1 MYKKKKP
8 TLKNMNNRIVSVIIK
23 MKSIYLDLVVSD
35 TNFKNRV
42 HYFET
47 KVQLKY
53 ANFNLFLKKWLQSG
67 HQWPFILFKMDF

>member
-8 TLKNMNNRIVSVIIK
+8 TLKNINNRIVSVISK

-35 TNFKNRV
+35 TNFKNGV
-42 HYFET
+42 LYFET

-53 ANFNLFLKKWLQSG
+53 ANFNIFLKKLLQSG
-67 HQWPFILFKMDF
+67 HQ